1 MNDPGAQRVAGWI
14 DEYGPRL
21 LNVATAMTGDLDEAE
36 DALQEV
42 WLIAMRRHQV
52 LEKSPHVGAW
62 LYRVLANVIRGRKR
76 TAMRRRG
83 LLQRFRPTADDAVEV
98 PAGGT
103 LEQEQVKE
111 RLWREIMDLPDLQ
124 RQVILLRTVEGLSTE
139 ETARAI
145 GRAQGTVKASL
156 HRAVKRLRARLG
168 AQANI
173 GLPEE
178 KP

>member
-14 DEYGPRL
+14 DEFGPRL
-21 LNVATAMTGDLDEAE
+21 LHVAIAMTGDPDEAE

-42 WLIAMRRHQV
+42 WLIALRRHQV
-52 LEKSPHVGAW
+52 LVRSPHVGAW
-62 LYRVLANVIRGRKR
+62 LYRVLANVVRGRRR
-76 TAMRRRG
+76 TARRRRG
-83 LLQRFRPTADDAVEV
+83 LLQRFRPRGEGAVEA
-98 PAGGT
+98 PAGGS
-103 LEQEQVKE
+103 LEEEQIKR

-168 AQANI
+168 TQTNI

>member
-1 MNDPGAQRVAGWI
+1 MNDPGGQRVAGWI
-14 DEYGPRL
+14 DEYGARL

-52 LEKSPHVGAW
+52 LETSPYVGAW
-62 LYRVLANVIRGRKR
+62 LYRVLANVVRGRRR
-76 TAMRRRG
+76 TAMRRRD
-83 LLQRFRPTADDAVEV
+83 LLRRFRPRGVDTVEP

-103 LEQEQVKE
+103 LEQEQIKE
-111 RLWREIMDLPDLQ
+111 RLWREIMELPDLQ

-145 GRAQGTVKASL
+145 GRAQGTVKTSL

-168 AQANI
+168 AQTNV
-173 GLPEE
+173 GSREE

>member
-21 LNVATAMTGDLDEAE
+21 LNVATAMTGDPDEAQ

-42 WLIAMRRHQV
+42 WLIAMRRQQV
-52 LEKSPHVGAW
+52 LVKSPHVGAW
-62 LYRVLANVIRGRKR
+62 LYRVLANVVRGRKR
-76 TAMRRRG
+76 TAQRRRG
-83 LLQRFRPTADDAVEV
+83 LLQRFRPRGAEAVEA
-98 PAGGT
+98 PAGGS
-103 LEQEQVKE
+103 LEEEQIKQ

-168 AQANI
+168 AQTNI